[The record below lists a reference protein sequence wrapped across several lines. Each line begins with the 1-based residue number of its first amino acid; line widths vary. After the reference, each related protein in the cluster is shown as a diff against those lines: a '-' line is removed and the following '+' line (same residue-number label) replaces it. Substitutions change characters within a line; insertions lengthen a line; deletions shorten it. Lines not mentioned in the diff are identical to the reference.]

1 MDILLL
7 FLAERGALESRL
19 RITTVEI
26 GESNSMSQQN
36 ASVRIRKLKQDGMIE
51 VSPLGIRITPKG
63 KEALSRMHSRLSSI
77 LLQKSFSFSGK
88 VVRGAEKGR
97 YFLSLAG
104 YAKRIQEAVGFTP
117 FPGTINLEIGES
129 QIEGRIALREHRG
142 IRIPG
147 FRHEGKDYGE
157 VELYPCTILGHE
169 GAILFPYRSHHGLRV
184 LELISPH
191 DLSKKAGIGEGSRVE
206 VEVVFQ

>member
-1 MDILLL
+1 MDSLLL
-7 FLAERGALESRL
+7 FLAERGALGSPL

-26 GESNSMSQQN
+26 GNSNSMSQQN
-36 ASVRIRKLKQDGMIE
+36 ASVRIRKLAQSGMIE
-51 VSPLGIRITPKG
+51 ASPAGIRITSKG
-63 KEALSRMHSRLSSI
+63 RQALSKMHSRLSSI

-97 YFLSLAG
+97 YFLSLGG
-104 YAKRIQEAVGFTP
+104 YAQRIKDAVGFAP
-117 FPGTINLEIGES
+117 FPGTINLEIEES
-129 QIEGRIALREHRG
+129 QIEARIALREHRG

-147 FRHEGKDYGE
+147 FTHDGKDYGE
-157 VELYPCTILGHE
+157 VELYPCTIMGHE

-191 DLSKKAGIGEGSRVE
+191 DLTSKAGIGEGSKLK

>member
-1 MDILLL
+1 MDELLL
-7 FLAERGALESRL
+7 FLAEKGALESPV

-26 GESNSMSQQN
+26 GLSNSMSQQN
-36 ASVRIRKLKQDGMIE
+36 ASVRIRKLVREGLLR
-51 VSPLGIRITPKG
+51 VSPAGMKIAPKG
-63 KEALSRMHSRLSSI
+63 KGALSKMHSRLSSI
-77 LLQKSFSFSGK
+77 LLQKSFSFSGR
-88 VVRGAEKGR
+88 VVRGAEKGK
-97 YFLSLAG
+97 YFLSLGG
-104 YAKRIQEAVGFTP
+104 YAKRIKDAVGFIP
-117 FPGTINLEIGES
+117 FPGTINLEMEES
-129 QIEGRIALREHRG
+129 QIEDRVALREHRG

-191 DLSKKAGIGEGSRVE
+191 DLSKKAGILEGSKLK